1 MLEAMVVI
9 TKKNIRVETKLK
21 DMKNNEKTSKSIN
34 CNS

>member
-9 TKKNIRVETKLK
+9 IKKNIRVETKLK

>member
-9 TKKNIRVETKLK
+9 IKNKIRVDTKLK
-21 DMKNNEKTSKSIN
+21 DMKNNEKTTKQIN